1 MKAHGFIFILVLCGS
16 CGFQDASRDK
26 SAQAEFHYKPA
37 RNYYS
42 DRNIAMCQRELHTA
56 LSLDPNH
63 AEAHHLKGFVLLG
76 LKQYD
81 QAVAE
86 FEQTLRLKPDHYE
99 ARNNLGAAL
108 IALERFEEAIK
119 VLTPLLSEPLYP
131 TPAFAFGNV
140 GYAYYRLKDM
150 EKARQHLEM
159 AVFLNPMFCV
169 GYNNLGQV
177 YKDMG
182 RQEDAVTA
190 FTKATKICPKYAE
203 PYYHLGAIY
212 QAAKKL
218 STASEFF
225 QRCAELAEGTP
236 LGNRCQARK

>member
-1 MKAHGFIFILVLCGS
+1 MMPRSLVVFILFLGACGLQNS
-16 CGFQDASRDK
+16 ARDK
-26 SAQAEFHYKPA
+26 SAQAEFHYKLA

-56 LSLDPNH
+56 LTLDPKH

-86 FEQTLRLKPDHYE
+86 FEETLRIKPDHYE

-108 IALERFEEAIK
+108 LALGRFEEAIA

-131 TPAFAFGNV
+131 TPAFAYGNV
-140 GYAYYRLKDM
+140 GYAYFRLGDLD
-150 EKARQHLEM
+150 KARQHLEM
-159 AVFLNPMFCV
+159 AVFLNPAFCV

-177 YKDMG
+177 YKEMG
-182 RQEDAVTA
+182 RSQDAISA
-190 FTKATKICPKYAE
+190 FMKAIKICPKYAE
-203 PYYHLGAIY
+203 PYYHLGTIHQTAH
-212 QAAKKL
+212 QLA
-218 STASEFF
+218 TASEFF
-225 QRCAELAEGTP
+225 QKCAELAEGTP
-236 LGNRCQARK
+236 LGDRCRARR